1 MLLIAITVRMV
12 MVVLV
17 VGCGGGARSGG
28 GVNSG
33 SGGVC
38 GSGSVCGC
46 LFAGTS
52 S

>member
-1 MLLIAITVRMV
+1 MV
-12 MVVLV
+12 LEVVV
-17 VGCGGGARSGG
+17 VCGG

-46 LFAGTS
+46 RKI
-52 S
+52 